1 MPLLQ
6 NEHARSS
13 PSADL
18 HAKHLAGVGSVRAL
32 SASGSKSLSALVVS
46 RAPSPNGVGAREES
60 ARARVGLFLCAS
72 PSLKFLRHPALQL
85 IKGQL
90 WASTQREIRLFY
102 GFTEFRGDQE
112 EAGGW

>member
-60 ARARVGLFLCAS
+60 ARGAFFVREGLFC
-72 PSLKFLRHPALQL
+72 RRNCVQV
-85 IKGQL
+85 
-90 WASTQREIRLFY
+90 
-102 GFTEFRGDQE
+102 
-112 EAGGW
+112 